1 MTNLNIKALASVFVL
16 TGLMGIVLVVSAGTF
31 DYWQAWVYLT
41 LSFVVSLL
49 ITIYLISNDPE
60 LLKRRMHGGPTA
72 EQRIAQKVIML
83 FTSLAF
89 VGLLVVPGLDRRF
102 GWSQVPLAVIVAG
115 DALVAVGFYF
125 IFRVYRENTFTSA
138 TIEIAK
144 DQKVIDTGP
153 YSYVRHPMY
162 SSALIY
168 LLGTPLA
175 LGSYW
180 GLLAFILVIPF
191 LIWRL
196 IDEEKMLRTGLN
208 GYEEYRQRVR
218 YRLLPGLW

>member
-1 MTNLNIKALASVFVL
+1 MNNLNVKALASVFVL
-16 TGLMGIVLVVSAGTF
+16 TGLMGILLIVSAGTY
-31 DYWQAWVYLT
+31 DYWQAWSYLA
-41 LSFVVSLL
+41 LSFVISLL
-49 ITIYLISNDPE
+49 ITIYLITHDPE
-60 LLKRRMHGGPTA
+60 LLRRRMSGGPTA
-72 EQRIAQKVIML
+72 EKRKAQKVIML

-89 VGLLVVPGLDRRF
+89 LGLLVVPGLDRRF
-102 GWSQVPLAVIVAG
+102 GWSAVPLPI
-115 DALVAVGFYF
+115 ALVGDVLVIVGFYF

-153 YSYVRHPMY
+153 YSLVRHPMY

-180 GLLAFILVIPF
+180 GLLPFVMVIPF
-191 LIWRL
+191 LIWRI
-196 IDEEKMLRTGLN
+196 IDEEKMLRTELK